1 MTWGSAEL
9 LANPPRQ
16 GSGACLG
23 TGGVPSGSQQ
33 SSQAPSES
41 VEMLQPSLPLWEGT
55 KLDAIDTGSS

>member
-23 TGGVPSGSQQ
+23 TGDAPPSSRER
-33 SSQAPSES
+33 SQAPSES
-41 VEMLQPSLPLWEGT
+41 VEMLQPSSPLWEGT
-55 KLDAIDTGSS
+55 KPDAINTGSS